1 MTLRLLENNTELNF
15 NFTQLDSFNSCTRFP
30 YLTKRRTK
38 MNEELQV
45 NADIMSWLERQVDQ
59 LETEEKGEQ

>member
-1 MTLRLLENNTELNF
+1 MNSA
-15 NFTQLDSFNSCTRFP
+15 QLDSPNSCTRFP

-45 NADIMSWLERQVDQ
+45 NADIMSWLENQADQ
-59 LETEEKGEQ
+59 LELKEQGE